1 MNNDI
6 KISLSIIVQG
16 STLVRKS
23 KPITIGKRFNDN
35 HYPLEAKDAI
45 YHISLTREA
54 YEYMISDEAPSFAK
68 TKFIKWKKLK
78 PEERLELHMKRISDS
93 YKGKSYKYSILED

>member
-1 MNNDI
+1 MDNII
-6 KISLSIIVQG
+6 KISLTIVVEG

-23 KPITIGKRFNDN
+23 EPITLGKKNRK
-35 HYPLEAKDAI
+35 HYPLSSKDAI
-45 YHISLTREA
+45 YHVNLTKEA
-54 YEYMISDEAPSFAK
+54 YDYMTSSESPDWARV
-68 TKFIKWKKLK
+68 KFIKWKKLK

>member
-1 MNNDI
+1 MDNII
-6 KISLSIIVQG
+6 KISLTIVVEG

-23 KPITIGKRFNDN
+23 EPITLGKKSRK
-35 HYPLEAKDAI
+35 HYPLESKDAI
-45 YHISLTREA
+45 YHVSLTKEA
-54 YEYMISDEAPSFAK
+54 YDYMTSNESPEWARV
-68 TKFIKWKKLK
+68 KFIKWKKLK

>member
-1 MNNDI
+1 MDNII
-6 KISLSIIVQG
+6 KISLTIIVEG

-23 KPITIGKRFNDN
+23 EPINLGKKNRK
-35 HYPLEAKDAI
+35 HYPLETKDAI
-45 YHISLTREA
+45 YHINLTKEA
-54 YEYMISDEAPSFAK
+54 YDYMVSEESPAWARAK
-68 TKFIKWKKLK
+68 FLKWKKLK

>member
-1 MNNDI
+1 MDNII
-6 KISLSIIVQG
+6 KISLTIIIEG

-23 KPITIGKRFNDN
+23 EPINLGKKNRK
-35 HYPLEAKDAI
+35 HYPLETKDAI
-45 YHISLTREA
+45 YHINLTKEA
-54 YEYMISDEAPSFAK
+54 YDYMVSEESPAWARAK
-68 TKFIKWKKLK
+68 FLKWKKLK

>member
-1 MNNDI
+1 MDNII
-6 KISLSIIVQG
+6 KISLTIIVEG

-23 KPITIGKRFNDN
+23 EPINLGKKNRK
-35 HYPLEAKDAI
+35 HYPLETKDAI
-45 YHISLTREA
+45 YHINLTKEA
-54 YEYMISDEAPSFAK
+54 YDYMISEESPAWARAK
-68 TKFIKWKKLK
+68 FLKWKKLK